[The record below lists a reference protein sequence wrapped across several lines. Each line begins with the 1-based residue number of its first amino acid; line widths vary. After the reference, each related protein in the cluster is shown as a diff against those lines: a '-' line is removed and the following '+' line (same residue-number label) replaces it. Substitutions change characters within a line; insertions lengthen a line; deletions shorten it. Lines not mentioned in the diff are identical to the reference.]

1 MLLKGSEILE
11 NIDEGNLSREL
22 EIAKFRNYGRENFS
36 DLVRYKVTIKDYIEN
51 SSQFHSIRLPQEIA
65 EYFIRFD
72 LASYFIVSES
82 PALGRIELF
91 LSTRNDDLE
100 FVANLKE
107 VKNYYSK
114 WLVQK
119 TPKEKYFFA
128 NSIISTVERNYTFQ
142 SFYNLLLYGIVLT
155 YDSSLYNAK
164 KALEVFNRAKE
175 VVNSNNIPQN
185 IREEFLYLVNV
196 YQGFVYIKEYEY
208 ANSLSSFKEA
218 LVFNP
223 HGITAYFYCALSA
236 RYMDD
241 FDTSYDYLREVLEFD
256 KARFKYAIN
265 YNQLSLFTF
274 FYKNTVFYNV
284 FTENGFAQL
293 LPDIDFLIRSFYSGE
308 LNCMEKTY
316 EKLINLDNLRIK
328 DFFDDTVLSEMKFLK
343 EALNTYK
350 QKRIGLS
357 RIVEVIFRD
366 KLYTVVEYIRNLIET
381 YYFEKI
387 KTDIDVFDKQIEQ
400 NKRHLARIINEKNDA
415 TNKIKLN
422 LEEAAEYLEES
433 ITEKSKHIEYQI
445 NSLEKDPKFNPSQ
458 VFYSS
463 MLFTILVST
472 LVMFIVG
479 VITTFVG
486 YGDEAPS
493 MQLAVRT
500 GVKWGGVTFVVG
512 VFISVFTSVSS
523 FWEKSSEKK
532 ILSEKLKKVKE
543 AEAEERE
550 YINVDSERTEHVY
563 ELKFNERIKAQE
575 KIIENF
581 IAERQQNY
589 DREYNLARKE
599 IDMYINPLNDI
610 LKALGKSG

>member
-1 MLLKGSEILE
+1 MLLKGSEIIE

-36 DLVRYKVTIKDYIEN
+36 DLVRYKVSVKDFIEN
-51 SSQFHSIRLPQEIA
+51 SAQFYSIRLPQEIA
-65 EYFIRFD
+65 EYFIRID
-72 LASYFIVSES
+72 VAPYFIISES
-82 PALGRIELF
+82 PLLGIIEDF
-91 LSTRNDDLE
+91 ISTRNNDLE
-100 FVANLKE
+100 FVSNLRE

-128 NSIISTVERNYTFQ
+128 KSIISTVERNYTFQ

-164 KALEVFNRAKE
+164 KALEIFNRAKE
-175 VVNSNNIPQN
+175 VVNKNNIPQN
-185 IREEFLYLVNV
+185 IREEFLYLVNI

-208 ANSLSSFKEA
+208 AHSLTSFKEA

-223 HGITAYFYCALSA
+223 NGITAYFYCALSA

-256 KARFKYAIN
+256 KMRFKYAIN
-265 YNQLSLFTF
+265 YNQLSLFTY
-274 FYKNTVFYNV
+274 FYKNAVFYNV
-284 FTENGFAQL
+284 FTEKGFAQL

-308 LNCMEKTY
+308 INCMEKTY
-316 EKLINLDNLRIK
+316 GKLINLDNLRIK
-328 DFFDDTVLSEMKFLK
+328 DFFDDSVFAEMKFLK

-366 KLYTVVEYIRNLIET
+366 KLFTLVEYIRNLIET

-387 KTDIDVFDKQIEQ
+387 KTEMDVFDRQIEQ
-400 NKRHLARIINEKNDA
+400 NKRQLTRIINEKNDA

-445 NSLEKDPKFNPSQ
+445 DLLEKDPKFNPSQ

-463 MLFTILVST
+463 MLFAILVST
-472 LVMFIVG
+472 LVLFVVG
-479 VITTFVG
+479 IITTFVG
-486 YGDEAPS
+486 YGNEAPS
-493 MQLAVRT
+493 IQLAIRT
-500 GVKWGGVTFVVG
+500 GIKWGGVTFVVG

-523 FWEKSSEKK
+523 SWEKSSEKK
-532 ILSEKLKKVKE
+532 ILNEKLKIVKE
-543 AEAEERE
+543 TEAEERE
-550 YINVDSERTEHVY
+550 YINEDSERTGHVY

-575 KIIENF
+575 KIIENLR
-581 IAERQQNY
+581 AERQQNY
-589 DREYNLARKE
+589 DSEYNLARKE
-599 IDMYINPLNDI
+599 IDLHINPLNEI
-610 LKALGKSG
+610 LKSLGKPG